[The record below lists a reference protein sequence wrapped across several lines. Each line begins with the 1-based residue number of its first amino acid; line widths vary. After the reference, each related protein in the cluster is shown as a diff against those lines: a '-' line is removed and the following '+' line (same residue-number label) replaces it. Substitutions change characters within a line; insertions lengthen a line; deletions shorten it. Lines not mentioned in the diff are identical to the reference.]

1 MTGNYPER
9 SLQVVDMSSKEYI
22 LSEMKN
28 TGLVAIIRTGR
39 SEQAFRA
46 FEACLA
52 GGIRFIEIS
61 FTVPGMIDLLKEI
74 SEKYKTGEVIPGAG
88 TVLDPETARAA
99 ILAGARYIVTP
110 YLNEATVKLCNRYQ
124 VACIPGAMTIKE
136 VAECMAA
143 GADMV
148 KIFPAELFGPAI
160 IKAIKGP
167 LPYAPLIPTGGV
179 TVDNIGEWFEAG
191 AVAVGV
197 GGSLMAGVKQGDYEQ
212 VTRTARELVTQVTKV
227 RDI

>member
-1 MTGNYPER
+1 
-9 SLQVVDMSSKEYI
+9 MSSKEYVLAEI
-22 LSEMKN
+22 RK
-28 TGLVAIIRTGR
+28 TGLVAIIRTER

-46 FEACLA
+46 FEACFE
-52 GGIRFIEIS
+52 GGIRTIEIS
-61 FTVPGMIDLLKEI
+61 FTVPGIIELIKEI
-74 SEKYKTGEVIPGAG
+74 SKKYKTDEAILGAG

-99 ILAGARYIVTP
+99 ILAGARFIVTP

-124 VACIPGAMTIKE
+124 IACIPGAMTVKE
-136 VAECMAA
+136 VAECMTA

-167 LPYAPLIPTGGV
+167 LPYAPLMPTGGV
-179 TVDNIGEWFEAG
+179 TTSNIGEWFQAG
-191 AVAVGV
+191 AAAVGV

-212 VTRTARELVTQVTKV
+212 VTRTAREFVAQIAKV
-227 RDI
+227 RDF